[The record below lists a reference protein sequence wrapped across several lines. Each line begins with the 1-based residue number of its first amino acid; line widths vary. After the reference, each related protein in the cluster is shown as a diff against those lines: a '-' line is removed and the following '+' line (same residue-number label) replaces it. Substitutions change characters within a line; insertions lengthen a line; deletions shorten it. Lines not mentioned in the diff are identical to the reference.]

1 MVGSS
6 SLGKCNKNWT
16 TGDIPGGPGHDD
28 PDAHPKERLCKVQQ
42 GGRDRRHGTGSW
54 GRVRVEAG
62 GNHFWILFPKR
73 RMVIAARNSTSETI
87 QVHGD
92 VFRAAASPML
102 FSSLIGTGAQLA
114 VVVLFV
120 VMFAIIGG

>member
-1 MVGSS
+1 MD
-6 SLGKCNKNWT
+6 SL
-16 TGDIPGGPGHDD
+16 
-28 PDAHPKERLCKVQQ
+28 PKEDGYCSTQF
-42 GGRDRRHGTGSW
+42 
-54 GRVRVEAG
+54 
-62 GNHFWILFPKR
+62 NI
-73 RMVIAARNSTSETI
+73 RNN

-120 VMFAIIGG
+120 VMFAIIGGEK

>member
-1 MVGSS
+1 MD
-6 SLGKCNKNWT
+6 SL
-16 TGDIPGGPGHDD
+16 
-28 PDAHPKERLCKVQQ
+28 PKEEDGYCSTQF
-42 GGRDRRHGTGSW
+42 
-54 GRVRVEAG
+54 
-62 GNHFWILFPKR
+62 NI
-73 RMVIAARNSTSETI
+73 RNN

>member
-1 MVGSS
+1 MEAG
-6 SLGKCNKNWT
+6 
-16 TGDIPGGPGHDD
+16 
-28 PDAHPKERLCKVQQ
+28 ERLLLKV
-42 GGRDRRHGTGSW
+42 
-54 GRVRVEAG
+54 
-62 GNHFWILFPKR
+62 LFLNP
-73 RMVIAARNSTSETI
+73 ND

-120 VMFAIIGG
+120 VMLAIIGGEK

>member
-1 MVGSS
+1 MQGTARRTRSTTWNGILGTSTVGSRWE
-6 SLGKCNKNWT
+6 SLL
-16 TGDIPGGPGHDD
+16 DSL
-28 PDAHPKERLCKVQQ
+28 PKE
-42 GGRDRRHGTGSW
+42 DF
-54 GRVRVEAG
+54 
-62 GNHFWILFPKR
+62 NI
-73 RMVIAARNSTSETI
+73 RNN

>member
-1 MVGSS
+1 MQGTARRTRSTTWNGILGTSTGGSRWES
-6 SLGKCNKNWT
+6 FLDSL
-16 TGDIPGGPGHDD
+16 
-28 PDAHPKERLCKVQQ
+28 PKE
-42 GGRDRRHGTGSW
+42 D
-54 GRVRVEAG
+54 
-62 GNHFWILFPKR
+62 P
-73 RMVIAARNSTSETI
+73 VIAARNSTSETI

>member
-1 MVGSS
+1 MIWS
-6 SLGKCNKNWT
+6 
-16 TGDIPGGPGHDD
+16 
-28 PDAHPKERLCKVQQ
+28 
-42 GGRDRRHGTGSW
+42 
-54 GRVRVEAG
+54 
-62 GNHFWILFPKR
+62 
-73 RMVIAARNSTSETI
+73 

-120 VMFAIIGG
+120 VIFAILGQSFILFCILVFSQCGLFMQSRLV

>member
-1 MVGSS
+1 MLLSVIEEIQ
-6 SLGKCNKNWT
+6 L
-16 TGDIPGGPGHDD
+16 
-28 PDAHPKERLCKVQQ
+28 
-42 GGRDRRHGTGSW
+42 
-54 GRVRVEAG
+54 
-62 GNHFWILFPKR
+62 IL
-73 RMVIAARNSTSETI
+73 ICS

-120 VMFAIIGG
+120 VIFAILGSEFHIVLHFGIFTMS